1 MMLELSKVEAGYGK
15 KVVLQDISLEVKP
28 QEIVAL
34 IGPNGAGKST
44 VLKAIF
50 GIVRVSTGRVIFQGE
65 EIQNRKSVLN
75 VRAGLSYV
83 PQGSRIFTELTVIEN
98 LEMGGYILDDRTEL
112 NARIAQVLELFP
124 FLGERLDQTAGSL
137 SGGEKQMLA
146 LSRAL
151 ILKPN
156 LLLLDEPSLGLSSKM
171 AKVAIESIRTINEK
185 LNTTILIVE
194 QNVREVLMI
203 THRVYMMKL
212 GRIAFHDLS
221 SSINTQE
228 KLRDIFLF

>member
-1 MMLELSKVEAGYGK
+1 MLELSRLEAGYGK

-28 QEIVAL
+28 REIVAL

-65 EIQNRKSVLN
+65 EIQNRKPVLN

-83 PQGSRIFTELTVIEN
+83 PQGSRVFTELTVIEN

-112 NARIAQVLELFP
+112 NARIAQVIELFP
-124 FLGERLDQTAGSL
+124 FLRERQDQNAGSL

-156 LLLLDEPSLGLSSKM
+156 MLLLDEPSLGLSSKS
-171 AKVAIESIRTINEK
+171 AKIAIEIIQAINEK
-185 LNTTILIVE
+185 LNTTILLVE
-194 QNVREVLMI
+194 QNVREVV
-203 THRVYMMKL
+203 TVANRVYIMKL
-212 GRIAFHDLS
+212 GRVVFHDLS
-221 SSINTQE
+221 KTINTQE
-228 KLRDIFLF
+228 QLRDIFLF